1 MITGAI
7 IDSRESAAVKKM
19 TFGGI
24 PTMVM
29 ALGAGDLMAST
40 DDGNQLLIERK
51 TPEDLLGTL
60 RAKRFLPQIEKMAGI
75 TPWVYVVITG
85 ILYRDRDGFVTIGGR
100 GHTGWRFADVQGA
113 LLTAQEMG
121 VSVVYCAED
130 DFEQTVIRLCNRD
143 RGIVRVKPP
152 RQSYL
157 LTSGEAA
164 LAALPEIGPER
175 VDTLMQEFG
184 SVVEVLEWLTD
195 LDNPRQIPGIASGI
209 KLAVKKALSLDGER
223 LLAVP
228 QNVGPFFAMNGG
240 YLAGDT
246 EAREWIFGLVN
257 ALKAQK
263 KGD

>member
-1 MITGAI
+1 MIQSAV
-7 IDSRESAAVKKM
+7 IDSREDNWVQAL

-24 PTMVM
+24 PTAVMV
-29 ALGAGDLMAST
+29 LDAGDIWASC
-40 DDGNQLLIERK
+40 DDQESVLVERK
-51 TPEDLLGTL
+51 APSDLLGTL
-60 RAKRFLPQIEKMAGI
+60 AKKRLLPQCEKMLDV
-75 TPWVYVVITG
+75 TKWCYLVVTG
-85 ILYRDRDGFVTIGGR
+85 ILYRDRDGHVTVSGR

-121 VSVVYCAED
+121 IGVVYCAED
-130 DFEQTVIRLCNRD
+130 DFEATVIRLCNRD
-143 RGIVRVKPP
+143 RSVVRIKPP